1 MTTQDLSYYRPV
13 VNNDGFVLLFPSVF
27 SNADL
32 LQSSNP
38 VNPYAQSA
46 YQQFPLGTKAIQGDR
61 AWRYCKNSSTAL
73 TVVGSALQ
81 APAAIHTDCTEDV
94 VVAASEGETYAIGSY
109 DITITSTANI
119 AAAPWSTKNGAAEG
133 YIMINGGTGI
143 GQCRKIKGHTAA
155 VSTNTFIVYVHDAW
169 NVAPIAGDSE
179 CGIIENPYASVVVAA
194 ALTTIPIGVNPIA
207 VTASYY
213 FWCQTGGPAAVA
225 TNAAIPVGTMAI
237 CGTTSGKVD
246 PMAAFTTETIMGY
259 MLTPGIKNTD
269 HAIIY
274 LILDT

>member
-1 MTTQDLSYYRPV
+1 MSHVAISYTHPV
-13 VNNDGFVLLFPSVF
+13 YNKSGYALFYPGVLKQKE
-27 SNADL
+27 L
-32 LQSSNP
+32 LEDTP
-38 VNPYAQSA
+38 IDPYAESA
-46 YQQFPLGTKAIQGDR
+46 KQLFPLGTKAVQGDR
-61 AWRYCKNSSTAL
+61 AWRYCKNSAAAL

-94 VVAASEGETYAIGSY
+94 VVAASEGETYAIGSN

-119 AAAPWSTKNGAAEG
+119 AAAPWSTVDGAKEG

-155 VSTNTFIVYVHDAW
+155 SGTSTFIVYVYDGW

-213 FWCQTGGPAAVA
+213 FWAQTGGPAAVMCH
-225 TNAAIPVGTMAI
+225 AAIPVGTMAI
-237 CGTTSGKVD
+237 CGTTAGEVD
-246 PMAAFTTETIMGY
+246 PMSAFTTEVIMGY
-259 MLTPGIKNTD
+259 MLTPGIKDND
-269 HAIIY
+269 SAIIY